1 MISLPQSRTV
11 DFQGSD
17 GNRLVADVFGETG
30 APVLLLHGAGQ
41 TRHAWRRSAEQLA
54 RAGWTAY
61 ALDQRGHGDSAWPP
75 TGAYGFQD
83 FAADARIVADTLAV
97 RHGRRPAAIGASLG
111 GLASLLV
118 AGSAAEGDPPL
129 SSLVMVDITPRVDI
143 EGVRRVRGFM
153 REHARD
159 GFASVDEAAA
169 AVAAYL
175 PHRPR
180 PRSNDGLKRNLRRG
194 DDGRWR
200 WHWDPRFLEGPR
212 GVDEHDEGR
221 EAALVA
227 AARNV
232 TIPVLLVRGASSEL
246 VHDAHVREFLDLV
259 PQAGFVD
266 VAGARHMVAGDKNDA
281 FSTAILAFFA
291 DQVRSASGPV
301 AAESRPS

>member
-1 MISLPQSRTV
+1 
-11 DFQGSD
+11 
-17 GNRLVADVFGETG
+17 
-30 APVLLLHGAGQ
+30 
-41 TRHAWRRSAEQLA
+41 
-54 RAGWTAY
+54 
-61 ALDQRGHGDSAWPP
+61 SAWPP